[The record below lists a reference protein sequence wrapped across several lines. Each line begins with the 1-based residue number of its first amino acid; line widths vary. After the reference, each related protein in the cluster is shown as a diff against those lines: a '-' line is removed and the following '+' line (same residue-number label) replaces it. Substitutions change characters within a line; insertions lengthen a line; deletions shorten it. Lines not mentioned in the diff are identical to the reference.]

1 MEDIREW
8 PQPEYDYNTKRL
20 VAIYREGI
28 QAIKTQLDEM
38 LMQGE
43 LDDARFLAQ
52 MMAQYEQIV
61 AQLNADAT
69 QWAQDV
75 LTEAYQNGVENG
87 AFALGATP
95 EAVANISLTRPH
107 RLMANAFIADTQS
120 DLLKM
125 TQYVDAQVRTAVQS
139 AVGQSIRSSIARGD
153 NNVGELSRDILRDL
167 RKQFAAAADTVI
179 IDKLGRAWTAE
190 RYADMIAYTKQKDA
204 HDEATRIEALNR
216 GAEYGLIVGPSAT
229 DACKYHVGRV
239 VRLTEAGDD
248 QYMTLDELK
257 ASNQI
262 FHPKCRHRV
271 VPYANPD
278 NLSDKRKDTAASQER
293 LGRAAIDSG
302 KRNPQLDA
310 TQGAN

>member
-1 MEDIREW
+1 VEDIREW
-8 PQPEYDYNTKRL
+8 PQPEYDYNTRRL

-61 AQLNADAT
+61 SQLNSDAS
-69 QWAQDV
+69 QWVQDV
-75 LTEAYQNGVENG
+75 LTDVYQNGVENG
-87 AFALGATP
+87 AFASGVS
-95 EAVANISLTRPH
+95 EAVVANISLSRPH

-125 TQYVDAQVRTAVQS
+125 TQYVDSQVRTAVQS
-139 AVGQSIRSSIARGD
+139 AVGQTIRSRIARGD
-153 NNVGELSRDILRDL
+153 NNVGVIKRDILRDL
-167 RKQFAAAADTVI
+167 RKQFAEAADTVI
-179 IDKLGRAWTAE
+179 IDKLGRRWTAE

-204 HDEATRIEALNR
+204 HDEATRIEALDR
-216 GAEYGLIVGPSAT
+216 GVEYGLIVGPSAT
-229 DACKYHVGRV
+229 DACKYHVGRI
-239 VRLTEAGDD
+239 VRLTDAGDD

-278 NLSDKRKDTAASQER
+278 NLSPRRQATATSQEQA
-293 LGRAAIDSG
+293 GRAAMDTG
-302 KRNPQLDA
+302 KRNPKLDA
-310 TQGAN
+310 TEGAN

>member
-8 PQPEYDYNTKRL
+8 PQPEYDYNTRRL

-61 AQLNADAT
+61 AQLNSDAS

-75 LTEAYQNGVENG
+75 LTEVYQNGVENG
-87 AFALGATP
+87 AFAAGATS
-95 EAVANISLTRPH
+95 EVVANISLSRPH

-139 AVGQSIRSSIARGD
+139 AVGQAIRNRIARGD
-153 NNVGELSRDILRDL
+153 NNVGVIKGDILRDL
-167 RKQFAAAADTVI
+167 RKQFAEAADTVI

-204 HDEATRIEALNR
+204 HDEATRIEALDR
-216 GAEYGLIVGPSAT
+216 GVEYGLIVGPSAT
-229 DACKYHVGRV
+229 DACKYHIGRI

-302 KRNPQLDA
+302 KRNPKLVA
-310 TQGAN
+310 TQDAN

>member
-28 QAIKTQLDEM
+28 QAIKAQLDEM

-43 LDDARFLAQ
+43 LDDAKFLAQ

-61 AQLNADAT
+61 AQLNSDAS
-69 QWAQDV
+69 QWVQDV
-75 LTEAYQNGVENG
+75 LTEVYQNGVENG
-87 AFALGATP
+87 AYAAGAS
-95 EAVANISLTRPH
+95 EAVIANISLSRPH

-125 TQYVDAQVRTAVQS
+125 TQYVDAQVRTAVQG
-139 AVGQSIRSSIARGD
+139 AVGQAIRNKAGRGS
-153 NNVGELSRDILRDL
+153 NNVGELSAQTLRNL
-167 RKQFAAAADTVI
+167 RKTFAEAADTVI
-179 IDKLGRAWTAE
+179 IDKLGRRWTAE

-204 HDEATRIEALNR
+204 HDEATRIEALDR
-216 GAEYGLIVGPSAT
+216 GVEYGLIVGPSAT
-229 DACKYHVGRV
+229 DACKYHVGRI

-278 NLSDKRKDTAASQER
+278 NLSPRRQATATSQEQA
-293 LGRAAIDSG
+293 GRAAMDSG
-302 KRNPQLDA
+302 KRNPKLDA
-310 TQGAN
+310 TEGAN

>member
-8 PQPEYDYNTKRL
+8 PQPEYDYNTRRL

-61 AQLNADAT
+61 SQLNSDAS
-69 QWAQDV
+69 QWVQDV
-75 LTEAYQNGVENG
+75 LTDVYQNGVENG
-87 AFALGATP
+87 AFASGVS
-95 EAVANISLTRPH
+95 EAVVANISLSRPH

-125 TQYVDAQVRTAVQS
+125 TQYVDSQVRTAVQS
-139 AVGQSIRSSIARGD
+139 AVGQTIRSRIARGD
-153 NNVGELSRDILRDL
+153 NNVGVIKRDILRDL
-167 RKQFAAAADTVI
+167 RKQFAEAADTVI
-179 IDKLGRAWTAE
+179 IDKLGRRWTAE

-204 HDEATRIEALNR
+204 HDEATRIEALDR
-216 GAEYGLIVGPSAT
+216 GVEYGLIVGPSAT
-229 DACKYHVGRV
+229 DACKYHVGRI
-239 VRLTEAGDD
+239 VRLTDAGDD

-278 NLSDKRKDTAASQER
+278 NLSPRRQATATSQEQA
-293 LGRAAIDSG
+293 GRAAMDTG
-302 KRNPQLDA
+302 KRNPKLDA
-310 TQGAN
+310 TEGAN

>member
-8 PQPEYDYNTKRL
+8 PQPEYDYNTRRL

-61 AQLNADAT
+61 AQLNSDAS

-75 LTEAYQNGVENG
+75 LTEVYQNGVENG
-87 AFALGATP
+87 AFAAGAAS
-95 EAVANISLTRPH
+95 EVVANISLSRPH

-139 AVGQSIRSSIARGD
+139 AVGQAIRNRIARGD
-153 NNVGELSRDILRDL
+153 NNVGVIKGDILRDL
-167 RKQFAAAADTVI
+167 RKQFAEAANTVI
-179 IDKLGRAWTAE
+179 IDKLGRPWTAE

-204 HDEATRIEALNR
+204 HDEATRIEALDR
-216 GAEYGLIVGPSAT
+216 GVEYGLIVGPSAT
-229 DACKYHVGRV
+229 DACIYHIGRI

-302 KRNPQLDA
+302 KRNPKLDA
-310 TQGAN
+310 TPGAN

>member
-8 PQPEYDYNTKRL
+8 PQPEYDYNTRKL
-20 VAIYREGI
+20 VAIYRDGI

-61 AQLNADAT
+61 AQLNSDAS

-75 LTEAYQNGVENG
+75 LTEVYQNGVENG
-87 AFALGATP
+87 AFASGASET
-95 EAVANISLTRPH
+95 VVTNISLSRPH

-125 TQYVDAQVRTAVQS
+125 TQYVDAQVRTAVQG
-139 AVGQSIRSSIARGD
+139 AVGQAIRNKVSRGS
-153 NNVGELSRDILRDL
+153 NNVGELSAQTLRNL
-167 RKQFAAAADTVI
+167 RKTFAEAADTVI
-179 IDKLGRAWTAE
+179 IDKLGRRWTAE

-204 HDEATRIEALNR
+204 HDEATRIEALDR
-216 GAEYGLIVGPSAT
+216 GVEYGLIVGPSAT
-229 DACKYHVGRV
+229 DACKYHVGRI
-239 VRLTEAGDD
+239 VRLTDAGDD

-278 NLSDKRKDTAASQER
+278 NLSPRRQAKATSQEQA
-293 LGRAAIDSG
+293 GRAAMDTG
-302 KRNPQLDA
+302 KRNPKLDA
-310 TQGAN
+310 TEGAN